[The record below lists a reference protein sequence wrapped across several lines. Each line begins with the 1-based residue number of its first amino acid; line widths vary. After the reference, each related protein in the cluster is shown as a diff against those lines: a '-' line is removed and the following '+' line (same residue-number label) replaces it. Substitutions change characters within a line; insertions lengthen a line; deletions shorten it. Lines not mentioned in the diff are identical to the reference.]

1 MDHLLDQASKENG
14 IDVYAC
20 VTALRQSRMNMVQ
33 SVEQYKFIHLAVLE
47 AHTVGSTNSSAA
59 EFMSLYSAL
68 NRRSSVSPQT
78 VFSEQTEILNSIS
91 QSPSEEETGIA
102 RRAENSKKNRT
113 EILPDNRHLMFLQMP
128 FNERNDYINAVQVP
142 GYKGKDNFV
151 ATQWPLEDTVVD
163 FWRLAKDHSV
173 QHIIL
178 LEELNGFPK
187 ILPES
192 GKTENF
198 GGIDVYCKE
207 TEQNDTLVSYTVH
220 FPEDTA
226 EVVYMNTNTEETS
239 FTGQIINVVMLKT
252 PLTNQSIID
261 VRSKLGLSACSTSTN
276 CTVVCTDG
284 AKLCGLFIAAL
295 NILDMVDAENEV
307 DVFYGVQQI
316 KVVRPEFVQSQEQFL
331 QLYDLVKTYLKQK
344 NPSKP
349 N

>member
-1 MDHLLDQASKENG
+1 MKGPQAMNVIATTDTIM
-14 IDVYAC
+14 IDMASS
-20 VTALRQSRMNMVQ
+20 Q
-33 SVEQYKFIHLAVLE
+33 EQYKFIHLAVLE

-91 QSPSEEETGIA
+91 QSPSEEKTGIA
-102 RRAENSKKNRT
+102 RLAENSKKNRT

-142 GYKGKDNFV
+142 GYRGKDNFV

-163 FWRLAKDHSV
+163 FWRLVKDHDV
-173 QHIIL
+173 QHIVL
-178 LEELNGFPK
+178 LEELSLK

-198 GGIDVYCKE
+198 RGIDVYCKE

-226 EVVYMNTNTEETS
+226 EVVYMNTNTEEVQTRPQCQQY
-239 FTGQIINVVMLKT
+239 FY
-252 PLTNQSIID
+252 
-261 VRSKLGLSACSTSTN
+261 KLYSCLH
-276 CTVVCTDG
+276 
-284 AKLCGLFIAAL
+284 
-295 NILDMVDAENEV
+295 
-307 DVFYGVQQI
+307 
-316 KVVRPEFVQSQEQFL
+316 EQFF

-344 NPSKP
+344 NHSKP

>member
-1 MDHLLDQASKENG
+1 MTYLRDRRYSYILRIYGTPDITSYFLLPLKGYRGKENF
-14 IDVYAC
+14 A
-20 VTALRQSRMNMVQ
+20 
-33 SVEQYKFIHLAVLE
+33 
-47 AHTVGSTNSSAA
+47 
-59 EFMSLYSAL
+59 
-68 NRRSSVSPQT
+68 
-78 VFSEQTEILNSIS
+78 
-91 QSPSEEETGIA
+91 
-102 RRAENSKKNRT
+102 
-113 EILPDNRHLMFLQMP
+113 
-128 FNERNDYINAVQVP
+128 
-142 GYKGKDNFV
+142 

-163 FWRLAKDHSV
+163 FWRLVKDHDV
-173 QHIIL
+173 QHIVL
-178 LEELNGFPK
+178 LEELSMK

-239 FTGQIINVVMLKT
+239 VTVQNICVVMLKT
-252 PLTNQSIID
+252 PLTNQSIINM
-261 VRSKLGLSACSTSTN
+261 RSKLGFNASSTSTN

-316 KVVRPEFVQSQEQFL
+316 KVVRPEFVQSQ
-331 QLYDLVKTYLKQK
+331 
-344 NPSKP
+344 
-349 N
+349 

>member
-1 MDHLLDQASKENG
+1 
-14 IDVYAC
+14 
-20 VTALRQSRMNMVQ
+20 
-33 SVEQYKFIHLAVLE
+33 
-47 AHTVGSTNSSAA
+47 
-59 EFMSLYSAL
+59 
-68 NRRSSVSPQT
+68 
-78 VFSEQTEILNSIS
+78 
-91 QSPSEEETGIA
+91 
-102 RRAENSKKNRT
+102 
-113 EILPDNRHLMFLQMP
+113 NRHLMFLQMP

-142 GYKGKDNFV
+142 GYRGKDNFV

-163 FWRLAKDHSV
+163 FWRLVNDHDV
-173 QHIIL
+173 QHIVL
-178 LEELNGFPK
+178 LEELTLQ

-239 FTGQIINVVMLKT
+239 VTVQNISVVMLKT
-252 PLTNQSIID
+252 PLTNQSIINI
-261 VRSKLGLSACSTSTN
+261 RSKLGLSASSTSTN
-276 CTVVCTDG
+276 CTVVCTYVNIVTPVQWLTLHNCRDG

-344 NPSKP
+344 NHSKP